1 VVVDGKPVDGKPV
14 VGKPLEGKPGDIA
27 PIEVTPIA
35 ENTKILLNNIFF
47 AFATSTLSQKSFPEL
62 NRIVGLMSER
72 PTLQVEIAGHTDN
85 LGPDSYNL
93 KLSERRAKA
102 VTNYL
107 VKKGVS
113 HERISTTFFGES
125 KPVDTTNTK
134 AGKAKNRRV
143 EFKIVKM

>member
-1 VVVDGKPVDGKPV
+1 
-14 VGKPLEGKPGDIA
+14 
-27 PIEVTPIA
+27 VTLIA
-35 ENTKILLNNIFF
+35 ENAKIPLNNIFF
-47 AFATSTLSQKSFPEL
+47 AFDTSILSQESFPEL

-113 HERISTTFFGES
+113 QERINTTFFGES

-134 AGKAKNRRV
+134 AGNAKNRRV